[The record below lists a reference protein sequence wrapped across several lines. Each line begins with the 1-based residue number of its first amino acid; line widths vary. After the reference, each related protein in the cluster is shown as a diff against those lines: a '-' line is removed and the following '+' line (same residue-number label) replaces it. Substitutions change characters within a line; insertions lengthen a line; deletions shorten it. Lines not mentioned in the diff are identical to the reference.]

1 MEVIPFYS
9 IVLKSQE
16 IFLRSGRSIVDLP
29 SPGVTSL
36 IAEGRHNR
44 CSRLGRGDLPTLL
57 RHCSLF
63 HIFSCLALLFLIYMT
78 TTFGQVERSMLA
90 RVLSSAVFGIDA
102 YVVEVEVDIAQGL
115 PAFAT
120 VGLPEGAVKESKD
133 RVKAATKN
141 CGYDF
146 PSRRITVNLAPAD
159 IKKEGAAFDLPMAIG
174 ILAATEVVQKAR
186 LDQYFIL
193 GELSL
198 DGQVKPIKGA
208 LSIAVAARN
217 AGLRGILLP
226 RENSKE
232 AAVVKGIQ
240 VLPLDNLSDCVEF
253 LNDTLHIDP
262 VILDLDEI
270 FKTEMNYPVDFN
282 EVKGQEHVKRCLEV
296 AAAGGHN
303 LIMIGPPGSGK
314 TMLAKRLPTIL
325 PDMNFEESIETTKIH
340 SVLGLLP
347 SDRALIVTR
356 PFRSPHHTV
365 SDAGLIGGGQIP
377 KPGEVS
383 LSHNG
388 VLFLD
393 ELPEFKKNVLE
404 VMRQP
409 LEEEKVTIS
418 RAATSLTYPARF
430 MLVAAMNPCPCGYYS
445 DPSNECSCTIPQI
458 QRYRS
463 KISGPLMDRIDIH
476 VEVPAVKYRDLASRD
491 PGEPSREIKR
501 RVDQARRVQLER
513 FKGMKIYCNAQMT
526 NRQIKKYCQIDEASQ
541 RLLEMAIDRFGLS
554 ARAYTRILKVA
565 RTIADLEGQVDIQP
579 AHLSEAIQYRS
590 LDRGMIA

>member
-1 MEVIPFYS
+1 
-9 IVLKSQE
+9 K
-16 IFLRSGRSIVDLP
+16 GTLP
-29 SPGVTSL
+29 
-36 IAEGRHNR
+36 
-44 CSRLGRGDLPTLL
+44 
-57 RHCSLF
+57 
-63 HIFSCLALLFLIYMT
+63 
-78 TTFGQVERSMLA
+78 
-90 RVLSSAVFGIDA
+90 
-102 YVVEVEVDIAQGL
+102 
-115 PAFAT
+115 
-120 VGLPEGAVKESKD
+120 
-133 RVKAATKN
+133 
-141 CGYDF
+141 
-146 PSRRITVNLAPAD
+146 
-159 IKKEGAAFDLPMAIG
+159 
-174 ILAATEVVQKAR
+174 
-186 LDQYFIL
+186 
-193 GELSL
+193 
-198 DGQVKPIKGA
+198 
-208 LSIAVAARN
+208 IAVAARD

-226 RENSKE
+226 RDNSKE
-232 AAVVKGIQ
+232 AAVVNGIE
-240 VLPLDNLSDCVEF
+240 VLPLDTLSDCVEF
-253 LNDTLHIDP
+253 LNGSLHIDP
-262 VILDLDEI
+262 VVLNLDEV
-270 FKTEMNYPVDFN
+270 FKQEMNYPVDFN

-303 LIMIGPPGSGK
+303 VIMVGPPGSGK

-340 SVLGLLP
+340 SVLGLIP

-356 PFRSPHHTV
+356 PFRNPHHTI

-445 DPSNECSCTIPQI
+445 DPNNECTCTIPQI

-476 VEVPAVKYRDLASRD
+476 AEVPAVKYRDLASRD
-491 PGEPSREIKR
+491 SGEPSREIKR
-501 RVDQARRVQLER
+501 RVDQARNVQLDR
-513 FKGMKIYCNAQMT
+513 FKGIKIYCNAQMT
-526 NRQIKKYCQIDEASQ
+526 NRHIKKYCQIDEASQ
-541 RLLEMAIDRFGLS
+541 KLLEVAIDKFGLS

-565 RTIADLEGQVDIQP
+565 RTIADLEGQENIQP
-579 AHLSEAIQYRS
+579 AHLSEAIQYRT
-590 LDRGMIA
+590 LDRNLIS

>member
-1 MEVIPFYS
+1 
-9 IVLKSQE
+9 
-16 IFLRSGRSIVDLP
+16 
-29 SPGVTSL
+29 
-36 IAEGRHNR
+36 
-44 CSRLGRGDLPTLL
+44 
-57 RHCSLF
+57 
-63 HIFSCLALLFLIYMT
+63 
-78 TTFGQVERSMLA
+78 MLA

-133 RVKAATKN
+133 RVKAAIKN

-146 PSRRITVNLAPAD
+146 PPRRITVNLAPAN

-174 ILAATEVVQKAR
+174 ILAATEVVQKRR
-186 LDQYFIL
+186 LNQYFIL

-198 DGQVKPIKGA
+198 DGKVKPIKGT
-208 LSIAVAARN
+208 LPIAVAARD
-217 AGLRGILLP
+217 AGFRGILIP
-226 RENSKE
+226 RGNSKE
-232 AAVVKGIQ
+232 AAVVNGIDI
-240 VLPLDNLSDCVEF
+240 LPLDSLSDCVEF
-253 LNDTLHIDP
+253 LNGSLHIDP
-262 VILDLDEI
+262 VVLDLDEV
-270 FKTEMNYPVDFN
+270 FKAEMIYPVDLN

-303 LIMIGPPGSGK
+303 VIMIGPPGSGK
-314 TMLAKRLPTIL
+314 TMLAKRFPTIL

-340 SVLGLLP
+340 SVLGLIP
-347 SDRALIVTR
+347 SDKALIVTR

-445 DPSNECSCTIPQI
+445 DPNNECTCTAPQI

-476 VEVPAVKYRDLASRD
+476 IEVPAVKYRDLASRD

-501 RVDQARRVQLER
+501 RVDQARKFQLER

-526 NRQIKKYCQIDEASQ
+526 NRHIKKYCQIDEASQ
-541 RLLEMAIDRFGLS
+541 KLLEIAIDRFGLS

-565 RTIADLEGQVDIQP
+565 RTIADLEGQDDIRP
-579 AHLSEAIQYRS
+579 SHLSEAIQYRS
-590 LDRGMIA
+590 LDRNLM